1 MAVRRRPAREAPGQ
15 HFLRTR
21 QLAADLVAEAEVAP
35 GDLVVEIGGGTGVL
49 TQPLA
54 RTGARVVVVER
65 DPALA
70 ERLRTRFADRPAVT
84 IVEADAT
91 EHFWPGE
98 TFAVVANLPF
108 ARSGAILGGLLR
120 DPHVPLRR
128 ADVIVQWE
136 LAAKQAA
143 VWPATLRSTY
153 WRAWYDV
160 SIARRLDR
168 IAFAPPPRVDCA
180 VLRLER
186 RRTPRVPLEL
196 HEGYWRFLAAAF
208 AAREPLRRSLRPSLS
223 PLQIKRLAPALGFAP
238 DALPWDVDAG
248 QWARLFGAACQA
260 SRASG

>member
-1 MAVRRRPAREAPGQ
+1 M
-15 HFLRTR
+15 
-21 QLAADLVAEAEVAP
+21 
-35 GDLVVEIGGGTGVL
+35 
-49 TQPLA
+49 
-54 RTGARVVVVER
+54 
-65 DPALA
+65 
-70 ERLRTRFADRPAVT
+70 
-84 IVEADAT
+84 
-91 EHFWPGE
+91 
-98 TFAVVANLPF
+98 
-108 ARSGAILGGLLR
+108 
-120 DPHVPLRR
+120 
-128 ADVIVQWE
+128 IVQWE

-153 WRAWYDV
+153 WGAWYDV

-186 RRTPRVPLEL
+186 RARPRVPLEL
-196 HEGYWRFLAAAF
+196 HEGYWLFLAGAF